1 MTDYTE
7 FSDEI
12 LQSMAAS
19 GDADAEEQLI
29 VRYRRLVIA
38 CARGYFLIGG
48 DREDLIQ
55 EGMMGLLS
63 AIRTYDSG
71 KQTGFSTYA
80 ELCITRRMIT
90 AVHSASRKK
99 HTPLNEGVSL
109 DDILSDEVF
118 INESGFTEAF
128 RRTPEEQVLARESA
142 DEMIHTYTRHLSKL
156 ESEVCALFL
165 QGLSYHEIAAQTGR
179 STKSIDNAVQRIRR
193 KLARYPNLSDNSES

>member
-12 LQSMAAS
+12 LQPMAAS

-48 DREDLIQ
+48 DREDLVQ

-63 AIRTYDSG
+63 AIRTYDSK
-71 KQTGFSTYA
+71 KQASFCTYA

-109 DDILSDEVF
+109 DDILSDEIF

-128 RRTPEEQVLARESA
+128 RRIPEEQVLARESA
-142 DEMIHTYTRHLSKL
+142 DEMIHTYTQYLSKL
-156 ESEVCALFL
+156 ESEVCKLFL
-165 QGLSYHEIAAQTGR
+165 QGLSYGEIAAQTGR
-179 STKSIDNAVQRIRR
+179 SPKSIDNAVQRIRR
-193 KLARYPNLSDNSES
+193 KLARYPNLGDSSES

>member
-12 LQSMAAS
+12 LQPMAAS

-63 AIRTYDSG
+63 AIRTYNFN
-71 KQTGFSTYA
+71 KQASFCTYA

-109 DDILSDEVF
+109 DDILSDELF

-128 RRTPEEQVLARESA
+128 RRIPEEQVLARESA
-142 DEMIHTYTRHLSKL
+142 DEMIHTYTRCLSKL
-156 ESEVCALFL
+156 ESEVCKLFL
-165 QGLSYHEIAAQTGR
+165 QGLSYGEIAAKTGR
-179 STKSIDNAVQRIRR
+179 SPKSIDNAVQRIRR
-193 KLARYPNLSDNSES
+193 KLARYPNLGDSSES

>member
-1 MTDYTE
+1 MVNYSE

-12 LQSMAAS
+12 LQHMAAS

-63 AIRTYDSG
+63 AIRTYNSD
-71 KQTGFSTYA
+71 KQASFSTYA

-109 DDILSDEVF
+109 DDILSDEMF
-118 INESGFTEAF
+118 NESGFTEAF
-128 RRTPEEQVLARESA
+128 RRIPEEQVLARESA
-142 DEMIHTYTRHLSKL
+142 DEMIHTYTRCLSKL
-156 ESEVCALFL
+156 ESEVCRLFL
-165 QGLSYHEIAAQTGR
+165 QGLSYNEIAAQIGR
-179 STKSIDNAVQRIRR
+179 PTKSIDNAVQRIRR
-193 KLARYPNLSDNSES
+193 KLARYPNLSDSSES